1 MTSTTIKVPKRTR
14 DRLRSVAAAEGLT
27 MAQAVDKLIDE
38 HHPRPRPRTGGFRSD
53 RPITQEYL
61 DELMADGFG
70 E

>member
-1 MTSTTIKVPKRTR
+1 MAGTINGEFIRRGGPV
-14 DRLRSVAAAEGLT
+14 S
-27 MAQAVDKLIDE
+27 AVLDE
-38 HHPRPRPRTGGFRSD
+38 HHPRPRPRIGGFRSD